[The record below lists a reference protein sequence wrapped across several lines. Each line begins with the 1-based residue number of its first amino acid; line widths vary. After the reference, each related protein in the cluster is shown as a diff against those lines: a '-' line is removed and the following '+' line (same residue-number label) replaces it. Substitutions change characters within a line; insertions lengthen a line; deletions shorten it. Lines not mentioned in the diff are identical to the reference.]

1 MVKMEKSL
9 KQNVVIIG
17 GGTGGTVV
25 ANLLSKKIGKIANI
39 TVLSGKENVFYE
51 PDNLFRLFDTKDMSS
66 QYKSVRKVI
75 SKKATVT
82 IEQVTKIDPDKQIVM
97 TESGMN
103 YSYDYL
109 VIAAG
114 AIYDF
119 SEERLPG
126 YAKAAYN
133 FHDGKSVLKLRE
145 ALQNFQGGD
154 LVMSIADLPYKC
166 PVSPLEFVFMSR
178 DYFKR
183 RKMLDKVKIHLTS
196 PLPRAFSIQNV
207 SDKVQ
212 AKFDKMGIEVH
223 TFFNTESIDPERK
236 IVESLEGEELPYD
249 LLVMTPPHSGPKFL
263 KDSGIANDES
273 WLPVNKETLV
283 HDKYPNIW
291 GLGDCTNLPISKA
304 GAAAHHQGKIVAS
317 NIANLVKQ
325 KEANKKYGGNVQ
337 CFVMTGLRSSIFLDF
352 NYSRPPRGL
361 FMKEL
366 FLVPRFWY
374 VSKLLFKP
382 MYFKL
387 VLKGRV

>member
-1 MVKMEKSL
+1 MILMDKIQA
-9 KQNVVIIG
+9 QNIVIIG
-17 GGTGGTVV
+17 GGTGGSVV
-25 ANLLSKKIGKIANI
+25 ANLLAKKVGKISNI
-39 TVLSGKENVFYE
+39 TVISGKENVYYE
-51 PDNLFRLFDTKDMSS
+51 PDNLFRLFDNKDMKS
-66 QYKSVRKVI
+66 QFKQVRKIV
-75 SKKATVT
+75 SKKVKVA
-82 IEQVTKIDPDKQIVM
+82 IEQVTKIDPEKKVVL
-97 TESGMN
+97 TESGTD
-103 YSYDYL
+103 YPYDYL

-145 ALQNFQGGD
+145 ALQNFKGGD
-154 LVMSIADLPYKC
+154 LVMGIADIPFKC

-178 DYFKR
+178 DFFKK

-212 AKFDKMGIEVH
+212 KKFDKMGIEVH
-223 TFFNTESIDPERK
+223 TFFNTESIDPDKK
-236 IVESLEGEELPYD
+236 IVESLEGEEISYD
-249 LLVMTPPHSGPKFL
+249 LLVMTPPHSGPKFIA
-263 KDSGIANDES
+263 DSGLANEES
-273 WLPVNKETLV
+273 WLPVNKETLI

-304 GAAAHHQGKIVAS
+304 GAAAHHQGKIVAA
-317 NIANLVKQ
+317 NIASLVKQ
-325 KEANKKYGGNVQ
+325 KEAKKKYGGNVQ
-337 CFVMTGLRSSIFLDF
+337 CFIMTGLHSSLFLDF
-352 NYSRPPRGL
+352 NYNRPPRNF

-366 FLVPRFWY
+366 YIIPKFWY
-374 VSKLLFKP
+374 ISKLLFKP
-382 MYFKL
+382 MYFKM

>member
-1 MVKMEKSL
+1 ML
-9 KQNVVIIG
+9 KLETENKQKIVIIG
-17 GGTGGTVV
+17 GGTGGSVV
-25 ANLLSKKIGKIANI
+25 ANLLAKKVGKKADI
-39 TVLSGKENVFYE
+39 TVISGKDKVYYE
-51 PDNLFRLFDTKDMSS
+51 PDNLFRLFDSRDMKS
-66 QYKSVRKVI
+66 QFKEVRKIVN
-75 SKKATVT
+75 KKVNVA
-82 IEQVTKIDPDKQIVM
+82 IEQVTTIVPEKNVIK
-97 TESGMN
+97 TESGTD
-103 YSYDYL
+103 YPYDYL

-114 AIYDF
+114 ARYDF

-126 YAKAAYN
+126 YARGAYN
-133 FHDGKSVLKLRE
+133 FHEGKSVLKLRE
-145 ALQNFQGGD
+145 ALENFQGGD

-178 DYFKR
+178 DYFRK

-212 AKFDKMGIEVH
+212 KKFDKMGIEVH

-236 IVESLEGEELPYD
+236 IVESLEGEELAYD
-249 LLVMTPPHSGPKFL
+249 LLVMTPPHSGPQFL
-263 KDSGIANDES
+263 TDSGLANDES

-283 HDKYPNIW
+283 HDKYSNIW

-304 GAAAHHQGKIVAS
+304 GAAAHHQGKIVAA
-317 NIANLVKQ
+317 NIASLVKA
-325 KEANKKYGGNVQ
+325 KEAKKKYGGEVQ

-352 NYSRPPRGL
+352 NYSRPPRGI
-361 FMKEL
+361 FMKEFPL
-366 FLVPRFWY
+366 FPKFWY
-374 VSKLLFKP
+374 ISKLLFKP